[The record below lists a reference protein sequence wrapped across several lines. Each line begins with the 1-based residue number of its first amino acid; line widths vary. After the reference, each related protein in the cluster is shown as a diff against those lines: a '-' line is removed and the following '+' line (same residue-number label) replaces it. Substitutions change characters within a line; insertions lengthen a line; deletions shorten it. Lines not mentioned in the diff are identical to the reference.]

1 MKTLQEQY
9 NLILEG
15 KGDKDFFMKSARR
28 IFPQHINQ
36 YTSFNDATKILKSK
50 SILTERFI
58 GGLVTQSDKKPDWF
72 KIFDENINEAKAIES
87 KPTKEVVDMETRGF
101 DYKDPKN
108 IDNVFGPQFL
118 TGYYAEMK
126 DPKNSEKTVEELKA
140 IVAKNLAK
148 DIMYYTKDGQFGVKG
163 LGYKESTPTKEVKG
177 KYKAAGVEPAPK
189 IVKESKLREHISRI
203 IKEELVNEISP
214 ELFKRAT
221 DVSRERGQNQRTSS
235 MGEAFFSKFK
245 GKPLMGGTITNIRY
259 VKPSSELGDYEQVI
273 VEIEVPSSVVPGE
286 TKSRYIYYDVKT
298 DQWDI
303 NKEITRADARVF
315 SLIAQH
321 INPDTQYKSGGVGFD
336 IKGY

>member
-203 IKEELVNEISP
+203 IKEELNEGSI
-214 ELFKRAT
+214 EI
-221 DVSRERGQNQRTSS
+221 N
-235 MGEAFFSKFK
+235 
-245 GKPLMGGTITNIRY
+245 GKT
-259 VKPSSELGDYEQVI
+259 
-273 VEIEVPSSVVPGE
+273 
-286 TKSRYIYYDVKT
+286 VKT
-298 DQWDI
+298 YTQNGDTSYNVMYDDGTKDKIYVNDEGWDEI
-303 NKEITRADARVF
+303 NTLHMNATNSK
-315 SLIAQH
+315 
-321 INPDTQYKSGGVGFD
+321 
-336 IKGY
+336 

>member
-203 IKEELVNEISP
+203 IKEELVSEIFKLNLKRALNDFEKKYLKNP
-214 ELFKRAT
+214 ELRDKGINHLKDSLKKAT
-221 DVSRERGQNQRTSS
+221 G
-235 MGEAFFSKFK
+235 
-245 GKPLMGGTITNIRY
+245 PLAKQDYGLSGVDEKSLQQY
-259 VKPSSELGDYEQVI
+259 VEDLKQ
-273 VEIEVPSSVVPGE
+273 
-286 TKSRYIYYDVKT
+286 
-298 DQWDI
+298 
-303 NKEITRADARVF
+303 
-315 SLIAQH
+315 LIKKYA
-321 INPDTQYKSGGVGFD
+321 
-336 IKGY
+336 

>member
-28 IFPQHINQ
+28 IFPQYVNQ

-58 GGLVTQSDKKPDWF
+58 GGLITQSDKKPDWF

-87 KPTKEVVDMETRGF
+87 KPTKEIVDMETRGF

-126 DPKNSEKTVEELKA
+126 DPKNSEKTVEELKT

-177 KYKAAGVEPAPK
+177 KYKAAGVEVAPK
-189 IVKESKLREHISRI
+189 IVKESKLRKHISQI
-203 IKEELVNEISP
+203 IKEELISEKMDMKRAVNDFEKKWLKNP
-214 ELFKRAT
+214 ELRDKGIYHLKDALERAT
-221 DVSRERGQNQRTSS
+221 GSLAKQDYGLLGVDEKSLQQYVEDLKQ
-235 MGEAFFSKFK
+235 
-245 GKPLMGGTITNIRY
+245 LMKKY
-259 VKPSSELGDYEQVI
+259 S
-273 VEIEVPSSVVPGE
+273 
-286 TKSRYIYYDVKT
+286 
-298 DQWDI
+298 
-303 NKEITRADARVF
+303 
-315 SLIAQH
+315 
-321 INPDTQYKSGGVGFD
+321 
-336 IKGY
+336 

>member
-15 KGDKDFFMKSARR
+15 KGDKDLFMRSARR
-28 IFPQHINQ
+28 IFPQYINQ
-36 YTSFNDATKILKSK
+36 YTTFNETTKILKSK

-72 KIFDENINEAKAIES
+72 KIFNENINEAKAIES
-87 KPTKEVVDMETRGF
+87 KPTKEIVDMETRGF

-126 DPKNSEKTVEELKA
+126 DPKNSEKTVEELKT

-177 KYKAAGVEPAPK
+177 KYKAAGVEVAPK
-189 IVKESKLREHISRI
+189 IIKESKLREYISKI
-203 IKEELVNEISP
+203 IKEELNEGSIVINGKTVRTYTQNGDTSYNVTYDDGTKDRIAVNNDGWDEIYA
-214 ELFKRAT
+214 LHKNAT
-221 DVSRERGQNQRTSS
+221 N
-235 MGEAFFSKFK
+235 
-245 GKPLMGGTITNIRY
+245 
-259 VKPSSELGDYEQVI
+259 SELTEEPKYEDTMPKYRLGALKKLLDISIKDGSPQDVI
-273 VEIEVPSSVVPGE
+273 THLQNAI
-286 TKSRYIYYDVKT
+286 
-298 DQWDI
+298 Q
-303 NKEITRADARVF
+303 
-315 SLIAQH
+315 SLEKQA
-321 INPDTQYKSGGVGFD
+321 
-336 IKGY
+336 

>member
-28 IFPQHINQ
+28 IFPQYVNQ
-36 YTSFNDATKILKSK
+36 YTSFNDATKILKNK

-58 GGLVTQSDKKPDWF
+58 GGLVTQSDQKPDWF

-118 TGYYAEMK
+118 TGYYVEMK

-148 DIMYYTKDGQFGVKG
+148 DIMYYTKNSQFGIKG
-163 LGYKESTPTKEVKG
+163 IGYKESTPTKEVKG

-189 IVKESKLREHISRI
+189 IVKESKLREHISKI
-203 IKEELVNEISP
+203 IKEELNEGSIEINGKIVRTYTQNGDTSYNVTYDDGTKDKIYVNDDGWDKI
-214 ELFKRAT
+214 
-221 DVSRERGQNQRTSS
+221 NQLHRNAI
-235 MGEAFFSKFK
+235 GDNAYQKQFS
-245 GKPLMGGTITNIRY
+245 
-259 VKPSSELGDYEQVI
+259 
-273 VEIEVPSSVVPGE
+273 
-286 TKSRYIYYDVKT
+286 
-298 DQWDI
+298 
-303 NKEITRADARVF
+303 NK
-315 SLIAQH
+315 
-321 INPDTQYKSGGVGFD
+321 
-336 IKGY
+336 

>member
-189 IVKESKLREHISRI
+189 IVKESKLREHVSEI
-203 IKEELVNEISP
+203 IKEELVSEVLKLNLKRALNDFEKKYLKNP
-214 ELFKRAT
+214 ELRDKGINHLKDSLKKAT
-221 DVSRERGQNQRTSS
+221 G
-235 MGEAFFSKFK
+235 
-245 GKPLMGGTITNIRY
+245 PLAKQDYGLSGVDEKSLQQY
-259 VKPSSELGDYEQVI
+259 VEDLKQ
-273 VEIEVPSSVVPGE
+273 
-286 TKSRYIYYDVKT
+286 
-298 DQWDI
+298 
-303 NKEITRADARVF
+303 
-315 SLIAQH
+315 LIKKYA
-321 INPDTQYKSGGVGFD
+321 
-336 IKGY
+336 

>member
-87 KPTKEVVDMETRGF
+87 KPTKEVIDMETRGF

-189 IVKESKLREHISRI
+189 IVKESKLREHVSEI
-203 IKEELVNEISP
+203 IKEELVSEILKLNLKRALNDFEKKYLKNP
-214 ELFKRAT
+214 ELRDKGINHLKDSLKKAT
-221 DVSRERGQNQRTSS
+221 G
-235 MGEAFFSKFK
+235 
-245 GKPLMGGTITNIRY
+245 PLAKQDYGLSGVDEKSLQQY
-259 VKPSSELGDYEQVI
+259 VEDLKQ
-273 VEIEVPSSVVPGE
+273 
-286 TKSRYIYYDVKT
+286 
-298 DQWDI
+298 
-303 NKEITRADARVF
+303 
-315 SLIAQH
+315 LIKKYA
-321 INPDTQYKSGGVGFD
+321 
-336 IKGY
+336 

>member
-1 MKTLQEQY
+1 MRTLQEQY

-15 KGDKDFFMKSARR
+15 KGDKDLFMRSARR
-28 IFPQHINQ
+28 IFPQYINQ
-36 YTSFNDATKILKSK
+36 YTTFNDTTKILKSK

-58 GGLVTQSDKKPDWF
+58 GGLVTQSNKRPDWF
-72 KIFDENINEAKAIES
+72 KIFDENITEAKAIES

-126 DPKNSEKTVEELKA
+126 DPKNSEKTVEELKT

-189 IVKESKLREHISRI
+189 IVNESKIRTAISKI
-203 IKEELVNEISP
+203 IKEEL
-214 ELFKRAT
+214 
-221 DVSRERGQNQRTSS
+221 G
-235 MGEAFFSKFK
+235 
-245 GKPLMGGTITNIRY
+245 
-259 VKPSSELGDYEQVI
+259 YE
-273 VEIEVPSSVVPGE
+273 
-286 TKSRYIYYDVKT
+286 
-298 DQWDI
+298 
-303 NKEITRADARVF
+303 
-315 SLIAQH
+315 
-321 INPDTQYKSGGVGFD
+321 
-336 IKGY
+336 